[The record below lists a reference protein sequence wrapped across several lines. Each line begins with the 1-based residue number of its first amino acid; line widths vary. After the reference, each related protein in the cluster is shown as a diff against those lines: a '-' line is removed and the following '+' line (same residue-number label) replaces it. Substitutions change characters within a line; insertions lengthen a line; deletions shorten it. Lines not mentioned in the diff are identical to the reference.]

1 MSDDSI
7 SRGMAVVAL
16 LALVDREFLQ
26 DLLADPEQA
35 LQTVKQ
41 RLDLTVD
48 DIAEVTSVVQAGLKE
63 STPDAA
69 MAFVEDMVRGELRP
83 PPPPPWPI
91 RRPYWPVRPP
101 KLPGT
106 DDPAPGS

>member
-35 LQTVKQ
+35 LKRVKE
-41 RLDLTVD
+41 RLDLTDD
-48 DIAEVTSVVQAGLKE
+48 DIAEVTSVVQAGLE
-63 STPDAA
+63 EMTPDAA
-69 MAFVEDMVRGELRP
+69 MAWVEDMVRGELRP

>member
-48 DIAEVTSVVQAGLKE
+48 DIAEVTSVVQAGLRE
-63 STPDAA
+63 MTPDAA
-69 MAFVEDMVRGELRP
+69 MTMVEDMVRGGLRP

-106 DDPAPGS
+106 DDPTPRS